1 MPYKLLERLFLVR
14 LGPFSDAQIPNHQ
27 AGSQRGRSTVQQAGK
42 LIDNIAVCFE
52 EKRKAG
58 LVLVDLTA
66 LMAAYHIAWHQ
77 RLTLELLQVIV
88 DRQMVRFIVNIIANG
103 SLKRK
108 TSDGECS
115 RMRRLRNSLPQ
126 GSYRWC
132 LCCLTSIS
140 AISLNQVI
148 PVRICRRLGPTLLQQ
163 VLGRAGENLSTDI
176 CVIADFLSAWKLK
189 VSATKTTSTA
199 FHPHNREAKHQLAV
213 SVRGNT
219 LPYSYTLIERSSWI
233 VNLPHIKGPCHKIL
247 AYNSLLHCLAGSS
260 WHASTPTIRT
270 SALAVAFSAT
280 ECAAPVWCRSFH
292 SKKLEVA
299 LNDATPYHWLFC
311 VPPQPG
317 YCWL

>member
-140 AISLNQVI
+140 AIFPQPGHTSADM
-148 PVRICRRLGPTLLQQ
+148 PT
-163 VLGRAGENLSTDI
+163 T
-176 CVIADFLSAWKLK
+176 W
-189 VSATKTTSTA
+189 
-199 FHPHNREAKHQLAV
+199 
-213 SVRGNT
+213 
-219 LPYSYTLIERSSWI
+219 PY
-233 VNLPHIKGPCHKIL
+233 
-247 AYNSLLHCLAGSS
+247 
-260 WHASTPTIRT
+260 STPTSLGKSWRKFVHGYMCNRRLPL
-270 SALAVAFSAT
+270 SMET
-280 ECAAPVWCRSFH
+280 ES
-292 SKKLEVA
+292 
-299 LNDATPYHWLFC
+299 
-311 VPPQPG
+311 
-317 YCWL
+317 